1 MRFAVLAPIAVAVA
15 VSALLACGETSQ
27 APPPVA
33 PVHPDG
39 FAQVDRIARACAKIA
54 SCAHAHDAPRDR
66 DPSSCVDG
74 WLTRVRVRDDGAFLK
89 CVVAAPTC
97 AALDGCAKERGGDA
111 VAATYC
117 RAHPG
122 EQTAC
127 AGGHLVTCSDHDP
140 EESASVDCAS
150 MQATC
155 GESHAAGGLVT
166 RGCIS
171 PALCPTGAPDARCDG
186 GNAIVTC
193 RDGAVERT
201 VCATGVKCVEHRSS
215 DSRDPRAEAAICE
228 TGGHAHCKDIGKQR
242 CDGGKLVQCIP
253 HGQLGE
259 ERVIDC
265 GAMGLACD
273 ASSAKPVCALPG
285 QRACESGAP
294 RCEGDVLSFCAAGR
308 PYKIACGEIGFV
320 RCDPDGHGLEASCG
334 SATAAPH

>member
-1 MRFAVLAPIAVAVA
+1 MRFV
-15 VSALLACGETSQ
+15 ALLAPLALAVVACGESSPT
-27 APPPVA
+27 PPSVVP
-33 PVHPDG
+33 PTPDG
-39 FAQVDRIARACAKIA
+39 FTHVERIARACAKIA

-66 DPSSCVDG
+66 DPSACVDG
-74 WLTRVRVRDDGAFLK
+74 WLTRGRPNDDGAFLR
-89 CVVAAPTC
+89 CVSTSSTC
-97 AALDGCAKERGGDA
+97 VALDACAKERGGDA

-127 AGGHLVTCSDHDP
+127 AGGRLVTCSEDDP
-140 EESASVDCAS
+140 EESASVDCAT

-171 PALCPTGAPDARCDG
+171 PALCPAGSPDARCDS

-201 VCATGVKCVEHRSS
+201 ACAAGVKCVEHRGGEGV
-215 DSRDPRAEAAICE
+215 EAAICE
-228 TGGHAHCKDIGKQR
+228 TGGHAHCKDIGKQH
-242 CDGGKLVQCIP
+242 CNGGKLVQCVP

-273 ASSAKPVCALPG
+273 ASSGKPVCALPG

-294 RCEGDVLSFCAAGR
+294 RCDGDALSFCAAGR
-308 PYKIACGEIGFV
+308 PYKVKCGEIGFV

-334 SATAAPH
+334 ASNASPH